1 MRVFSSFSES
11 NNALLREMKQGRP
24 LQELKL
30 SAEEKARLKS
40 MVRQSRA
47 SQSHA
52 LRAKIILL
60 AGDGWDSVDIA
71 NELQTSNQTVC

>member
-1 MRVFSSFSES
+1 M
-11 NNALLREMKQGRP
+11 GRP

-30 SAEEKARLKS
+30 SAEEKAHLKS

-47 SQSHA
+47 SQSLA

-71 NELQTSNQTVC
+71 NELQTS